1 MNRFTW
7 RSWIATPI
15 AVLGLI
21 AAIAATPPTAEAKAN
36 NTTAIELVVVN
47 HDVTVAINVKSATAE
62 LKELAGLHVAW
73 QIKETAVMEIAANT
87 ANGGNVYQANNN
99 DGTATINVTPTPV
112 TDNTAQVA
120 NDTNFKMQTNISPQA
135 TSRGGV
141 VLASTAGGG
150 WLESL
155 AALLG
160 GRLDGRVS

>member
-1 MNRFTW
+1 MNIAW
-7 RSWIATPI
+7 RTEDTVLKIANDM
-15 AVLGLI
+15 
-21 AAIAATPPTAEAKAN
+21 AN
-36 NTTAIELVVVN
+36 PANVV
-47 HDVTVAINVKSATAE
+47 K
-62 LKELAGLHVAW
+62 L
-73 QIKETAVMEIAANT
+73 
-87 ANGGNVYQANNN
+87 N

-120 NDTNFKMQTNISPQA
+120 NDTNFKMQTNISPQVGANSAINDMAVMGGNVLNPAAWLDNMSTNISPQA